1 LDDELDMT
9 ISLPRIYPITDTVI
23 SGLSHTEQV
32 KRLIEGGATFIQLR
46 DKHGAPKDFLHD
58 AEAAI
63 AVARQ
68 NNVRIIINDRVDI
81 AMALGA
87 DGVHLGQSDMPVD
100 AARRLLGPEAIVGF
114 STHNLLQVEK
124 AARLPVDYV
133 AFGPLFG
140 TRTKRDHEPV
150 VGLDHLREVKTLLS
164 STWLVTIG
172 GITAANFASA
182 LAAGADS
189 VAVISDLLEEP
200 DKITEKLKRMLII
213 SLD

>member
-1 LDDELDMT
+1 MT

-68 NNVRIIINDRVDI
+68 NNVRIVINDRVDI

-100 AARRLLGPEAIVGF
+100 AARRLLGPEPIVGF

-150 VGLDHLREVKTLLS
+150 VGLDHLREVRTLLS
-164 STWLVTIG
+164 GTSLVTIG
-172 GITAANFASA
+172 GITAANFGSA

-200 DKITEKLKRMLII
+200 DKITEKLKRMLTI